1 MAKLAAH
8 SDLEALFLFY
18 NRLHR
23 DMERRLKPLGL
34 TLTGLQALM
43 GITRLQRTPV
53 RTRARLAAQL
63 GLTNGSMSVLI
74 GRLTRLGF
82 VEPDSVQFD
91 LKAVQLRLTPKGL
104 KAMHSGLVGWDDIAD
119 VWFADMPTKRR
130 NDLFGALAA
139 LNGDY
144 NQRVLDE
151 RVEKY
156 LKSLTLHETR
166 RRVLAERNKPR
177 KAAKDL

>member
-1 MAKLAAH
+1 MTKLAEH

-43 GITRLQRTPV
+43 GITRLQRTSAC
-53 RTRARLAAQL
+53 TRARLAEQL

-74 GRLTRLGF
+74 GRLTRLGY
-82 VEPDSVQFD
+82 VEPGTFQF
-91 LKAVQLRLTPKGL
+91 GL
-104 KAMHSGLVGWDDIAD
+104 KAIQLQLTTKGQKAMHTGLVGWDDVAD
-119 VWFADMPTKRR
+119 VWFADMSSKRR
-130 NDLFGALAA
+130 NDLFGALTA
-139 LNGDY
+139 LNGGY
-144 NQRVLDE
+144 NQRALDE

-156 LKSLTLHETR
+156 LKSLTLHKTR
-166 RRVLAERNKPR
+166 GLVIAERT
-177 KAAKDL
+177 KACKTAKDR